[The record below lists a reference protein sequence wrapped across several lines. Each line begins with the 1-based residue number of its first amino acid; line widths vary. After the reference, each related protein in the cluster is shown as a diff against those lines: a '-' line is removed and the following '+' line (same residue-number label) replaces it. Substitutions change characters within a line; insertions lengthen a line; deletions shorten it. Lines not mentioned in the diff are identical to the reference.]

1 LKAGGVGPPEFW
13 ISGGRDFVGWGGGL
27 VPENCG
33 GQVFA
38 GCGGG
43 AENAGGDLVEGLDGG
58 VD

>member
-43 AENAGGDLVEGLDGG
+43 AENAGGG